1 MCRAFQL
8 WAQRHGTRTGVCL
21 SAHHPAQLHT
31 LPTLFCCALC
41 WWGGT
46 FIERFI
52 GEEVEMIGAMGRW
65 LVRRVDVGQVVLEYW
80 WYSFEPVED
89 EM

>member
-1 MCRAFQL
+1 
-8 WAQRHGTRTGVCL
+8 
-21 SAHHPAQLHT
+21 
-31 LPTLFCCALC
+31 
-41 WWGGT
+41 
-46 FIERFI
+46 
-52 GEEVEMIGAMGRW
+52 MIGAMGRW